1 MNNNEWEVHI
11 QKNFGGYNVSIYIIK
26 NGLKPEIAHIKDN
39 YLELFEFLEGG
50 VEQEPTLKLPLEV
63 WNILEHQLINDKV
76 REKSEVEAELSATK
90 YHLEDFRK
98 LVFKKDK

>member
-1 MNNNEWEVHI
+1 MNNNEWAVHI
-11 QKNFGGYNVSIYIIK
+11 QKNLGGYNVNIYIIK
-26 NGLKPEIAHIKDN
+26 KGLKPEIAYIKDN
-39 YLELFEFLEGG
+39 YLELSELIGG

-63 WNILEHQLINDKV
+63 WNTLEHQLINDKV